1 MAEKQY
7 LNVGDLVRVKPL
19 SNEVKT
25 ALAKNQP
32 NMSVD
37 SQFDNDI
44 GIVVQVIEGKNKSNS
59 YVIVRWQ
66 KLEKEYSHFPNNL
79 VKVC

>member
-7 LNVGDLVRVKPL
+7 LNVGDLVRVKPI
-19 SNEVKT
+19 SDEVK
-25 ALAKNQP
+25 ASLAKNQP
-32 NMSVD
+32 KMNVQSE
-37 SQFDNDI
+37 FDNDI

-66 KLEKEYSHFPNNL
+66 KLEKEYSHFPNGL

>member
-1 MAEKQY
+1 MTEKQY
-7 LNVGDLVRVKPL
+7 LNVGDLVRVKPI
-19 SNEVKT
+19 SDEVK
-25 ALAKNQP
+25 ASLAKNQP
-32 NMSVD
+32 KMSLD

-44 GIVVQVIEGKNKSNS
+44 GIVVQVIESNNKNNS

-66 KLEKEYSHFPNNL
+66 KLEKEYSHFPNGL